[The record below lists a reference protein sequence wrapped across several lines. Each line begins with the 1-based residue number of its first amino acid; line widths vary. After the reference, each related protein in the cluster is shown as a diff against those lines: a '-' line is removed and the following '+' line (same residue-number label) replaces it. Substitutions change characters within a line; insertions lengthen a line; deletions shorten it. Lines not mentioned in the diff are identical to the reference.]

1 MKSLITVLVAGLAGF
16 VNLANCDYAAAAD
29 AAAADTLVSRGGS
42 TMPGWDELPLASEDL
57 WCAAQAKGAQMFA
70 TFWKTDIAAG
80 RAYNPARQSANSVF
94 RSNNIDS
101 MMFDTWGW
109 DRAPAK
115 FEDAQYDTY
124 GAGWLQAMRE
134 RGIGILPWSGTY
146 IRIHSGCRLVRI
158 IKAPEVSNKPVCTL
172 TFAPRI

>member
-124 GAGWLQAMRE
+124 GAGWLQAME
-134 RGIGILPWSGTY
+134 LGYCHGQ
-146 IRIHSGCRLVRI
+146 VRI
-158 IKAPEVSNKPVCTL
+158 LGYTAGVDLCVSSKH
-172 TFAPRI
+172 PRSATSQYAH